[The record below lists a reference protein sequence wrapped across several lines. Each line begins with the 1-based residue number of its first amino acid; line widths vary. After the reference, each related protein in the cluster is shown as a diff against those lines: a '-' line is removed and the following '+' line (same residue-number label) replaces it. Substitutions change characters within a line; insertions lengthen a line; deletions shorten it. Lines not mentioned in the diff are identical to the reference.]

1 MQEKKI
7 HFFFFSRPA
16 KFKKSS
22 SSWTVIKKPL
32 LKNWFQILWCYQEGQ
47 DVIDGMLL
55 YLDFLKGKNKK
66 PKKKTNK
73 QLDFID
79 FIKLQ
84 EVLIVNHSRNDC
96 E

>member
-7 HFFFFSRPA
+7 HFQDPPNLRNHPHLGQLSKNTP
-16 KFKKSS
+16 
-22 SSWTVIKKPL
+22 

-73 QLDFID
+73 QFDFID
-79 FIKLQ
+79 FIKLL
-84 EVLIVNHSRNDC
+84 EMLIVNHSRNDC